1 MISSILAATGLTVIA
16 KAFAGVF
23 VAIRFA
29 HRAGGGAMAGVALAV
44 ATR

>member
-1 MISSILAATGLTVIA
+1 MIWSILAATGLTVIA
-16 KAFAGVF
+16 NAFAGVL

-29 HRAGGGAMAGVALAV
+29 HRAASGLMAGVAVAI